1 MIVPTILFP
10 SNTSS
15 DDDDDAFDIS
25 ASWLWFPL
33 EAVAISGDDVDDV
46 DGPDGLFASNSAMS
60 KRVEQGGDSDVTKA
74 LIADAMFI
82 FPCPTRRLPDVLLS
96 KTFTD
101 T

>member
-1 MIVPTILFP
+1 MHTSHFSVTWSWKVIVPTILLP

-46 DGPDGLFASNSAMS
+46 DGPDGFVASYNAMS

-74 LIADAMFI
+74 VIADAMFI
-82 FPCPTRRLPDVLLS
+82 FP
-96 KTFTD
+96 
-101 T
+101 